1 MQTIGI
7 REPRPDDR
15 AELESL
21 INDHFSE
28 NASYEVSLGLQSSQ
42 YHVRVAE
49 SRDKTLL
56 GVLGI
61 EVFSDPASVIDS
73 MYFFDRP
80 DILPSAEYYGHL
92 QMGYVRADATGN
104 GVGSQLLDR
113 IHSIGLEHNVEL
125 FAADAWYHGGPDS
138 PEGLFQ
144 KHDYDVIHR
153 DPIERPAADCPK
165 CTTTCTCEAA
175 LPVLWANAL

>member
-7 REPRPDDR
+7 REPCPDDR

-28 NASYEVSLGLQSSQ
+28 DASYEVDLGLDDPT

-49 SRDKTLL
+49 HGDGTLL
-56 GVLGI
+56 GVLAVEI
-61 EVFSDPASVIDS
+61 FSDPAAVIDS
-73 MYFFDRP
+73 MYFFDEP
-80 DILPSAEYYGHL
+80 ELLPSATQYGHL
-92 QMGYVRADATGN
+92 QMGYVRSDATGN
-104 GVGSQLLDR
+104 GVGSRLLDH
-113 IHSIGLEHNVEL
+113 IHEIGKEHGVEL

-138 PEGLFQ
+138 PEGLFE
-144 KHDYDVIHR
+144 KYDYDVIYR
-153 DPIERPAADCPK
+153 DPIDRPAEECPK

-175 LPVLWANAL
+175 LPVSRVE